1 MQTSIY
7 TRTAVILHWL
17 IGVCVIAQITLGLWM
32 ITIPKTP
39 VGVRAGWFNVHKS
52 IGITLAVLILARL
65 AWRLL
70 HRPPPLPASMP
81 KWERIA
87 AKANHML
94 LYVCMIVMPV
104 SGYLGSSFTKYPILY
119 FGIKLPQ
126 WGWDSPALKDLCSQ
140 VHLTTVIIF
149 ITLIAIHIAAALK
162 HWLVD
167 RDGVVQRMWFAP
179 RESPVD
185 RVTPG
190 EAAVQSVE

>member
-7 TRTAVILHWL
+7 TRTAVVLHWL

-87 AKANHML
+87 AKANHVL
-94 LYVCMIVMPV
+94 LYACMIVMPV
-104 SGYLGSSFTKYPILY
+104 
-119 FGIKLPQ
+119 
-126 WGWDSPALKDLCSQ
+126 
-140 VHLTTVIIF
+140 
-149 ITLIAIHIAAALK
+149 
-162 HWLVD
+162 
-167 RDGVVQRMWFAP
+167 
-179 RESPVD
+179 
-185 RVTPG
+185 
-190 EAAVQSVE
+190 

>member
-7 TRTAVILHWL
+7 TRTAVVLHWL

-87 AKANHML
+87 AKVNHVL
-94 LYVCMIVMPV
+94 LYVCMIVMPA

-190 EAAVQSVE
+190 EAAVKAVE